1 VAVTVALMDG
11 VGRMVTLGR
20 AWVVYAMLDEA
31 VADSTALETDATML
45 EAADER
51 EATVD
56 EAGAAEEDARTT
68 AQAAWA
74 AAKTVRAWSPQAV
87 MTQVVAAVL
96 MADWLDSSHWHAR
109 SVAPQLVAE
118 DTASEIQDVAQAG
131 I

>member
-1 VAVTVALMDG
+1 MDG
-11 VGRMVTLGR
+11 ADV
-20 AWVVYAMLDEA
+20 EA
-31 VADSTALETDATML
+31 ADSTALETEAATL

-56 EAGAAEEDARTT
+56 DAGAAEEDARTA

-74 AAKTVRAWSPQAV
+74 AVKTERAWSPQAV
-87 MTQVVAAVL
+87 RTQDVAAAVI
-96 MADWLDSSHWHAR
+96 ADWLDSSHWHAR

-118 DTASEIQDVAQAG
+118 ATASEIQDVAHAG